1 VTEKK
6 TDDKKER
13 FQAKTFPVP
22 LALTKNKENF
32 IVNTISDS
40 SKQKLANQA
49 FKYHSEGNIKEAK
62 IYYQYFINQGFND
75 HKVYSNYGNIL
86 NDIGNLKE
94 AELCYRKAIEL
105 KPNFSIA
112 YLNLGN
118 LLKKIGN
125 LQEAISSISK
135 AIELK
140 PDFAEAYSILGV
152 ILKDLGN
159 LLDAESLQR
168 KAIKFNPDFAE
179 AYSNLGNIL
188 MDLGNLEEAQQSLI
202 KAIKLRQDLPEAHN
216 NLGIVFRKLDKLKE
230 AKSSYEK
237 AIKLKPDFANAH
249 LNLGNTFKDYGNLK
263 EAKFHILKAI
273 KLKPNFAEAFHS
285 LSILFSSDKQYDKA
299 YETIKRAINIDSDN
313 HIFQGELT
321 RLKFITGK
329 YDEEIKSNELPWSD
343 QDDYYFEDNNK
354 DILLV
359 IFGSMGRDE
368 KLIPSFNFYNL
379 LKNNHSYD
387 KLFFRD
393 IDRNYYLTG
402 LKNST
407 SNLEETIDLIREK
420 SSVKKYRRIISI
432 GASSGGFASIL
443 YGHLLE
449 FSKAI
454 AFNPQTV
461 LSKEKETEIN
471 DNLYTLGLCR
481 KLRSLNLSNNLYQKC
496 LNLKNLI
503 PFKTQAEIHY
513 SNLSEIDKNHAE
525 FIEHKN
531 CKLIKYSTSTHLLA
545 LQLRDSG
552 ELEDIIEK
560 SLEI

>member
-1 VTEKK
+1 MTEKK
-6 TDDKKER
+6 TGNKKER
-13 FQAKTFPVP
+13 SQVTTFPIP
-22 LALTKNKENF
+22 LALKKSKENF
-32 IVNTISDS
+32 TINTNSIS
-40 SKQKLANQA
+40 SKEQIANIA
-49 FKYHSEGNIKEAK
+49 FKFHSQGNIEEAAK
-62 IYYQYFINQGFND
+62 YYKYFINQGFND
-75 HKVYSNYGNIL
+75 HKVFSNYGNIL
-86 NDIGNLKE
+86 NDLGKSKE
-94 AELCYRKAIEL
+94 AELSYKKAIEL
-105 KPNFSIA
+105 KPDFSIA
-112 YLNLGN
+112 HLNLGQ

-125 LQEAISSISK
+125 LQEAKLSICK

-140 PDFAEAYSILGV
+140 PDFAEAYSTLGV

-159 LLDAESLQR
+159 LEDAESLQR
-168 KAIKFNPDFAE
+168 KAIKLKPDFAE
-179 AYSNLGNIL
+179 AHSNLGNIL
-188 MDLGNLEEAQQSLI
+188 MDLGNLEDAKLSLV
-202 KAIKLRQDLPEAHN
+202 KAIELRNNLPEAHN
-216 NLGIVFRKLDKLKE
+216 NLGIVLRKLDRLKE
-230 AKSSYEK
+230 AELSYKK
-237 AIKLKPDFANAH
+237 AIKLKPNFANAH
-249 LNLGNTFKDYGNLK
+249 LNLGNILKDIGDLK
-263 EAKFHILKAI
+263 EAKSYFRQAI
-273 KLKPNFAEAFHS
+273 QLRPDFADAYHS
-285 LSILFSSDKQYDKA
+285 LSILFSLEKNYTKA
-299 YETIKRAINIDSDN
+299 YEAIKRSIKIDSTN

-329 YDEEIKSNELPWSD
+329 YDEEIKSNELHWND

-368 KLIPSFNFYNL
+368 RLIPSFNFYNL

-393 IDRNYYLTG
+393 IDRNYYLLG

-407 SNLEETIDLIREK
+407 SSLRDTIDLIREK
-420 SSVKKYRRIISI
+420 SSAKRYRRIVSI
-432 GASSGGFASIL
+432 GASSGGYASIL

-461 LSKEKETEIN
+461 ISKEKETIIK
-471 DNLYTLGLCR
+471 DNLYTLGLSK
-481 KLRSLNLSNNLYQKC
+481 KLRNLNLSDIFYQKC

-503 PFKTQAEIHY
+503 PFKTKAEIHY
-513 SNLSEIDKNHAE
+513 SNLSDIDKNHAK

-531 CKLIKYSTSTHLLA
+531 CKLIKYNTSTHLLA

-552 ELEDIIEK
+552 DLEHIIEK